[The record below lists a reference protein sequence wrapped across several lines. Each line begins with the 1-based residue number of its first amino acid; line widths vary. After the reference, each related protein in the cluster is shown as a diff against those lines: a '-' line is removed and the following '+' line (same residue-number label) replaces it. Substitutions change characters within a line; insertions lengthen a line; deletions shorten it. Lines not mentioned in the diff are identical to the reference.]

1 MSDTINIAISE
12 QSISAT
18 FTAAAVSPAPTAEN
32 NFLVGSSSLNWVR
45 KTLTQVKTILGLGS
59 AAYTD
64 STDYATAGHTHAAPA
79 YEFQTTTVSGNT
91 ELTLSGIVAGNAGML
106 VVNIDSGGPYN
117 ITLSN
122 VFNHKLNDETVD
134 NTANG
139 VTYISWICTVVSLGV
154 PKVAYTILKPV

>member
-1 MSDTINIAISE
+1 MSDIYIEVEDN
-12 QSISAT
+12 SIEIEMEG
-18 FTAAAVSPAPTAEN
+18 AALSPSPEAEN
-32 NFLVGSSSLNWVR
+32 DFLVASSALAWVK
-45 KTLTQVKTILGLGS
+45 KTLAQVKTILGLGS

>member
-1 MSDTINIAISE
+1 MSDIYIEVEDN
-12 QSISAT
+12 SIEIEMEG
-18 FTAAAVSPAPTAEN
+18 AALSPSPEAEN
-32 NFLVGSSSLNWVR
+32 DFLVASSALAWVK
-45 KTLTQVKTILGLGS
+45 KTLAQVKTILGLGS

-79 YEFQTTTVSGNT
+79 YEFQSTTVAGNT
-91 ELTLSGIVAGNAGML
+91 ELTLTGIVAGNAGML
-106 VVNIDSGGPYN
+106 VVNVDSGGPYN